1 MHARAQSYS
10 LEPRPYRIVALV
22 AVALVAPVSVV
33 YLAAKLCLSDEC
45 FVGCERT
52 DAELSSLLF
61 DLGARP
67 QAAAAAAAEPS
78 SGDSAPTSGAPD
90 RPPAARLSLVVDES
104 HEVTADDGSSSAA
117 RLDTPA
123 ALEQAMRDPQALA
136 AAADRLQV
144 SRPPPL
150 AGWLAGWLAGLSA
163 SFGCVCHLSLYG
175 VMFAGVAIVCA
186 H

>member
-22 AVALVAPVSVV
+22 AVALLAPVSVV

-67 QAAAAAAAEPS
+67 QAAAAAAAAEPS

-90 RPPAARLSLVVDES
+90 RPPAAYLSLVVDES

-136 AAADRLQV
+136 AA
-144 SRPPPL
+144 
-150 AGWLAGWLAGLSA
+150 
-163 SFGCVCHLSLYG
+163 
-175 VMFAGVAIVCA
+175 
-186 H
+186 